1 MNSLFLQ
8 LYSLKLQFWLCLLN
22 LYVYN
27 MKAASLKELKTEL
40 NTLHPAKVLELCMHL
55 AKYKKENKELLSY
68 LLFEADDEPG
78 YIRNVKTEI
87 DQHFAELSR
96 TTPYLTKKS
105 LRKALTFTNQ
115 RIRYSGL
122 KRTEAELLIHFCK
135 KFRKEVPFRNNITIK
150 NIYIRLILRIKKT
163 ITMLHEDLQFDYGEE
178 VKLLE

>member
-1 MNSLFLQ
+1 MSTVSLSELRRA
-8 LYSLKLQFWLCLLN
+8 LRNVPSGDLPDLC
-22 LYVYN
+22 VR
-27 MKAASLKELKTEL
+27 
-40 NTLHPAKVLELCMHL
+40 L
-55 AKYKKENKELLSY
+55 ARYKKENKELLSY

>member
-1 MNSLFLQ
+1 MST
-8 LYSLKLQFWLCLLN
+8 
-22 LYVYN
+22 
-27 MKAASLKELKTEL
+27 ASLS
-40 NTLHPAKVLELCMHL
+40 VLRRALRNVPSGDLPDLCIRL
-55 AKYKKENKELLSY
+55 ARYKKENKELLSY
-68 LLFEADDEPG
+68 LLFEADDEPE

-87 DQHFAELSR
+87 DQHFAELSK

-122 KRTEAELLIHFCK
+122 KRTETELLIYFCK
-135 KFRKEVPFRNNITIK
+135 KIKKEVPFRNNIIIR
-150 NIYIRLILRIKKT
+150 NIYLRLILRIKKT